1 MCLSLVTYLMNFKNS
16 FLKYVKNFSRFK
28 NTYIIKISSFKI
40 GAINSMLPGRGS
52 IWIICNTLIL
62 KITRELDAY
71 FEYAVPSGLS
81 QVYIR
86 HL

>member
-52 IWIICNTLIL
+52 I
-62 KITRELDAY
+62 
-71 FEYAVPSGLS
+71 
-81 QVYIR
+81 
-86 HL
+86 